1 MSSSDE
7 LDGHELDVI
16 DPINHPVHW
25 IPDRKMKSKEYESF
39 DPKSHDIYFKDDG
52 PPKAYSP
59 LSKKHSDLTSTEAKK
74 KQKQETQS
82 DDLLYIPQFPS
93 ERHGLPVDYDYHV
106 RGSIEE
112 PINPLHPLDP
122 YRHKTVV
129 LWIPPEPVKK
139 FVDYNKFLQ

>member
-25 IPDRKMKSKEYESF
+25 IPDRKMKAKEYESF

-59 LSKKHSDLTSTEAKK
+59 LNKKHSQLTSTEAKK
-74 KQKQETQS
+74 KEKDE
-82 DDLLYIPQFPS
+82 
-93 ERHGLPVDYDYHV
+93 
-106 RGSIEE
+106 
-112 PINPLHPLDP
+112 
-122 YRHKTVV
+122 
-129 LWIPPEPVKK
+129 
-139 FVDYNKFLQ
+139 